1 MLVRRGNG
9 DRMRRLALGIAA
21 IVLVVAGCAAPDPYP
36 FHAGPAH
43 ASQASVARIGEPA
56 RAVLLY
62 LEVRPGDRIELLGAE
77 PIGSFE
83 GADVRTLVSRPV
95 VEDDGSLTI
104 GDAFEELPGTVLMA
118 ASPSAGSGNTVG
130 IGVELTARRPGRY
143 EIDGLRL
150 RYRLNG
156 GSDQTREGTD
166 VVLVVCA
173 DDPAPSE
180 CSTKDSGSM

>member
-1 MLVRRGNG
+1 
-9 DRMRRLALGIAA
+9 MRRLAIGITA

-36 FHAGPAH
+36 FHPGTPH

-62 LEVRPGDRIELLGAE
+62 LEVRPGDRIELLGAD
-77 PIGSFE
+77 PIGSFD

-104 GDAFEELPGTVLMA
+104 GDAYEELAGTVLTA
-118 ASPSAGSGNTVG
+118 ASPSTGPGNTVG

-143 EIDGLRL
+143 QIDAIRL
-150 RYRLNG
+150 RYLLNEG
-156 GSDQTREGTD
+156 TEQTREGTD
-166 VVLVVCA
+166 VMLVVCA

-180 CSTKDSGSM
+180 CSTQDPGSM